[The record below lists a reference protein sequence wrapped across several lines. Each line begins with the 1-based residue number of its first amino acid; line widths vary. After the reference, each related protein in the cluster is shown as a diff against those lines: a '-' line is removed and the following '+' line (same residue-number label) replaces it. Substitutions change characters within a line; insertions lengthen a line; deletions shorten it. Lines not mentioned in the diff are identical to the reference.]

1 MSRKLITIDVVS
13 DTVCPWC
20 YVGKR
25 RLEKAIKQFKDQ
37 VDFSVKWLPY
47 QLNPS
52 APAEGVN
59 KLQSYND
66 KFGPGRVAQMIPAM
80 TATFADEGLTY
91 SIGGLTGNTRNSHR
105 LLAWAAQHHGL
116 KEQNQLAEE
125 LFNGY
130 FCQEQYINDRSFLL
144 RCVEAVGL
152 PVQSAQAILDDATGG
167 EAEQLVLQEIGRHPG
182 VTGVP
187 HFVVDGRVH
196 ISGAQDPD
204 VFARHFKKLLLE
216 QAS

>member
-1 MSRKLITIDVVS
+1 MSKKLINVEIVS

-20 YVGKR
+20 YIGKR
-25 RLEKAIKQFKDQ
+25 RLEKAIKQFTGQ
-37 VDFSVKWLPY
+37 VGFSVKWLPY
-47 QLNPS
+47 QLNPA
-52 APAEGVN
+52 APAQGVN

-80 TATFADEGLTY
+80 TQTFADEGLTY
-91 SIGGLTGNTRNSHR
+91 SMGGLTGNTRNSHR
-105 LLAWAAQHHGL
+105 LLAWAAEHHGL

-130 FCQEQYINDRSFLL
+130 FCQ
-144 RCVEAVGL
+144 AVGL
-152 PVQSAQAILDDATGG
+152 PVQPAQMILDDPAGG
-167 EAEQLVLQEIGRHPG
+167 EAEQLVLQEISRHPG

-196 ISGAQDPD
+196 ISGAQDSE
-204 VFARHFKKLLLE
+204 VFAGLFKKLMLE
-216 QAS
+216 QPS